1 MRFYHILLLLLFL
14 SPKLESTPN
23 SPWENELKKPFNE
36 INVENLRAALNPP
49 AEPSFWDRIRGNKP
63 SNETIPVD
71 LKAKSESDPLAHF
84 IESCTQ
90 DNNIIWNVENRKKI
104 KKICQLLL
112 KHGSDINSQISLN
125 SLLVHTIKE
134 DRLEIADILLKL
146 GADVNNPNSWNGA
159 LRTAVF
165 YSDMIEDLKKGS
177 VPYKLVKHGATEVSC
192 KNGNMRPT
200 PECLFTLFAL
210 QKVFLTKENNLLK
223 AEIETLRAAQEKSAQ
238 NENPNS
244 GNSNVE
250 ESSAA

>member
-90 DNNIIWNVENRKKI
+90 DNNTIWNVENRKKI
-104 KKICQLLL
+104 KTICQLLL
-112 KHGSDINSQISLN
+112 KHGSNINATISVW
-125 SLLVHTIKE
+125 SLLSYTLRNN
-134 DRLEIADILLKL
+134 RLELADALLKL
-146 GADVNNPNSWNGA
+146 GACVNHPDSVSPLAALTRHGIPQDVEKDSMA
-159 LRTAVF
+159 
-165 YSDMIEDLKKGS
+165 
-177 VPYKLVKHGATEVSC
+177 YKLVERGADCRGTYNHDDDCFFVLNALRKIINTE
-192 KNGNMRPT
+192 
-200 PECLFTLFAL
+200 
-210 QKVFLTKENNLLK
+210 KENSLLK

-238 NENPNS
+238 NENANS